1 MTAMTI
7 EASAL
12 RRDVEILCARG
23 PRNAWSPESMRA
35 AAAFIET
42 SFMQSGYDAER
53 HSYAPEIGGENVV
66 AEVRGTLTGGI
77 LVVGAHY
84 DSVYE
89 SPGADDNASGV
100 AALRALARHFAG
112 ARLEK
117 TVRVVA
123 FANEEPPHFQTPA
136 MGSFAYASRCHDR
149 GERIAGMLC
158 LESLGYFD
166 AAPGSQLYP
175 PLMSLFYPDRG
186 DFIGFAGNLT
196 SWRLVRRCVRT
207 FRKHARIAAQGAA
220 VPELIPQIGWS
231 DQWAF
236 WQFGWPALM
245 VTDTALFRNPNY
257 HTARDLPETLDYG
270 RLGRVVEGLVA
281 VVGELAGEEV

>member
-12 RRDVEILCARG
+12 RRDIEILCARG
-23 PRNAWSPESMRA
+23 PRNTGSPESMRA

-42 SFMQSGYDAER
+42 SFIQSGYDVER
-53 HSYAPEIGGENVV
+53 HSYAPETGGENVI
-66 AEVRGTLTGGI
+66 AEVRGTLTGEI

-84 DSVYE
+84 DSVYD

-100 AALRALARHFAG
+100 AALLALARHFAG
-112 ARLEK
+112 ARLKK
-117 TVRVVA
+117 TVRFVA

-136 MGSFAYASRCHDR
+136 MGSFAYARRCHDR

-166 AAPGSQLYP
+166 PAPGSQLYP

-186 DFIGFAGNLT
+186 DFIGFAGNLA
-196 SWRLVRRCVRT
+196 SRRLVRRCVRT
-207 FRKHARIAAQGAA
+207 FRKHAQIAAQGAA
-220 VPELIPQIGWS
+220 VPELIRQIGWS
-231 DQWAF
+231 DQWSF

-245 VTDTALFRNPNY
+245 VTDTAPFRNPNY
-257 HTARDLPETLDYG
+257 HRSSDTPETLDYE
-270 RLGRVVEGLVA
+270 RTARVVEGLI
-281 VVGELAGEEV
+281 AGTGALTSSR